1 MVQAIKDH
9 RCGSMGQ
16 LGYPVS
22 SCPMRRSSMTA
33 PSTHPQNLL
42 CSAFPW
48 QMAVLPGFHRPAARL
63 RLRAFLMANV
73 GHVWYHPL
81 YRMPHDACAA
91 AAEPLDTTMVYD
103 LASNT
108 WTTLSARLHT
118 ARSDC
123 CTAAVGG
130 RLYTAGAPVP

>member
-1 MVQAIKDH
+1 MVQAIREH
-9 RCGSMGQ
+9 LCGSMWQ
-16 LGYPVS
+16 LGYPIS

-33 PSTHPQNLL
+33 QSSHPQTML

-48 QMAVLPGFHRPAARL
+48 HMAVLPGFHCPAARL
-63 RLRAFLMANV
+63 RLRDFLMANV
-73 GHVWYHPL
+73 EHVWYQSL

-91 AAEPLDTTMVYD
+91 AAEPQDTTMVYD
-103 LASNT
+103 IASNT
-108 WTTLSARLHT
+108 WTTLSARLNT